1 MNQKTFIFELTI
13 DTKVYHARTNIK
25 CLESDPDTLKNI
37 WWKYIPSRLQELYPN
52 SKIHRLCLDNSI
64 SDHEVFDII
73 LSVSIENE
81 EAVDVF
87 HTSNIQPDSIDLENP
102 IELIESQVSNQSEDK
117 PDEPIESLQEVPLA
131 SLEVYVEPDE
141 PIHSDKTYVKYAN
154 WYGRHT
160 NWNNL

>member
-1 MNQKTFIFELTI
+1 MNQTTFIFELTI
-13 DTKVYHARTNIK
+13 DTKVYHARTNLK
-25 CLESDPDTLKNI
+25 CLETDPDTLKNI

-52 SKIHRLCLDNSI
+52 SKTHRLCLDNSI

-81 EAVDVF
+81 EVVDVF
-87 HTSNIQPDSIDLENP
+87 HTSNIQPHSIDLENP

-117 PDEPIESLQEVPLA
+117 PDESIESLQEVHI
-131 SLEVYVEPDE
+131 EPDE
-141 PIHSDKTYVKYAN
+141 PIGLENIVHSDKKYIKYAY